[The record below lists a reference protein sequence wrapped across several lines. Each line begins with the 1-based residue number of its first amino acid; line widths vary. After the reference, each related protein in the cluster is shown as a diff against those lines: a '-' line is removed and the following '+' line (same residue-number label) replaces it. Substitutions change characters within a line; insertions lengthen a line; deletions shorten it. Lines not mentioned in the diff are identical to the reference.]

1 MAFDLSTPGAQL
13 AFGVA
18 QRAQEV
24 QDYKAKLEAEA
35 RARVQAQLAPFGNDL
50 TQPASTFDS
59 IYGPAAATQQARA
72 KAMQEYVTGLPELL
86 ARVQAEKLAGSGSGR
101 SPVSAFVP
109 QPYVSPEDYLNWLLG
124 GQGGKGQP
132 IAVQKDLGD
141 GRTYGNVGGYGAV
154 YPTGSKGPAVTPVT
168 QRPTRGIGWDGKP

>member
-13 AFGVA
+13 AWGVA

-24 QDYKAKLEAEA
+24 QDYKDKLAAEA
-35 RARVQAQLAPFGNDL
+35 RARVSAQLAPFGNDL

-86 ARVQAEKLAGSGSGR
+86 ARVQAERSSGSGGGGGN
-101 SPVSAFVP
+101 SAYEP
-109 QPYVSPEDYLNWLLG
+109 YQPFDPDAILKLIIEANKPKIY
-124 GQGGKGQP
+124 
-132 IAVQKDLGD
+132 
-141 GRTYGNVGGYGAV
+141 
-154 YPTGSKGPAVTPVT
+154 T
-168 QRPTRGIGWDGKP
+168 QRTGAADSMERNRGPRPGTAVAPTFQRTTNADRFG

>member
-1 MAFDLSTPGAQL
+1 MAFDLSTPSAQL

-35 RARVQAQLAPFGNDL
+35 RARVQAQLAPFGNENPQ
-50 TQPASTFDS
+50 TMSTFDS

-86 ARVQAEKLAGSGSGR
+86 ARVQAERSSGSGGGGGAT
-101 SPVSAFVP
+101 PFVP
-109 QPYVSPEDYLNWLLG
+109 QPYVSPEDILKLLLG
-124 GQGGKGQP
+124 GNTPGSIKPGYADPYTPAMDAMRNRGP
-132 IAVQKDLGD
+132 RPNVAVKP
-141 GRTYGNVGGYGAV
+141 NF
-154 YPTGSKGPAVTPVT
+154 
-168 QRPTRGIGWDGKP
+168 QRDINADRFG

>member
-24 QDYKAKLEAEA
+24 QDYKDKLAAEA
-35 RARVQAQLAPFGNDL
+35 RARVSAQLAPFGNDL

-86 ARVQAEKLAGSGSGR
+86 ARVQAERSSGSGGGGGN
-101 SPVSAFVP
+101 SAYEP
-109 QPYVSPEDYLNWLLG
+109 YQPFDPDAILKLIIEANKPKIY
-124 GQGGKGQP
+124 
-132 IAVQKDLGD
+132 
-141 GRTYGNVGGYGAV
+141 
-154 YPTGSKGPAVTPVT
+154 T
-168 QRPTRGIGWDGKP
+168 QRTGAADSMERNRGPRPRTAVAPTFQRTTNADRFG

>member
-1 MAFDLSTPGAQL
+1 MAFNLSTPGAQL

-24 QDYKAKLEAEA
+24 QDYKDKLAAEA
-35 RARVQAQLAPFGNDL
+35 RARVSAQLAPFGNDL

-86 ARVQAEKLAGSGSGR
+86 ARVQAERSSGSGSGGGAK
-101 SPVSAFVP
+101 PFVP
-109 QPYVSPEDYLNWLLG
+109 QPYVSPEDFLNFIMG
-124 GQGGKGQP
+124 GQGGIKPGYADP
-132 IAVQKDLGD
+132 YTPEMDAMRYRGPRPGVAVKP
-141 GRTYGNVGGYGAV
+141 NF
-154 YPTGSKGPAVTPVT
+154 
-168 QRPTRGIGWDGKP
+168 QRDINADRFG

>member
-50 TQPASTFDS
+50 SQFDSTFKG
-59 IYGPAAATQQARA
+59 IYDPAVATQQSRA
-72 KAMQEYVTGLPELL
+72 KAMQEYVIGLPELL
-86 ARVQAEKLAGSGSGR
+86 ARAQRERSAGSGGGGGGGG
-101 SPVSAFVP
+101 SAGVP
-109 QPYVSPEDYLNWLLG
+109 NQVMPTPQEMLDYLTGVGTETKSPFYADPYTPEQNAMRNRG
-124 GQGGKGQP
+124 PRPGVT
-132 IAVQKDLGD
+132 AV
-141 GRTYGNVGGYGAV
+141 R
-154 YPTGSKGPAVTPVT
+154 PVRDT
-168 QRPTRGIGWDGKP
+168 DREARFG

>member
-24 QDYKAKLEAEA
+24 QDYKTKLEAEA

-86 ARVQAEKLAGSGSGR
+86 ARVQAEKSAGSGGGGGGST
-101 SPVSAFVP
+101 SKFVP
-109 QPYVSPEDYLNWLLG
+109 QPYLTPEQILAYLTG
-124 GQGGKGQP
+124 GQAPGTIKP
-132 IAVQKDLGD
+132 
-141 GRTYGNVGGYGAV
+141 GYADP
-154 YPTGSKGPAVTPVT
+154 YTPAMDAMRNRGPRPSATVTPT
-168 QRPTRGIGWDGKP
+168 FQRTTNADRFG

>member
-1 MAFDLSTPGAQL
+1 MAFDLSTPTAQL
-13 AFGVA
+13 AWGVA

-86 ARVQAEKLAGSGSGR
+86 ARVQAEKRSGSGGGGGN
-101 SPVSAFVP
+101 SAYEP
-109 QPYVSPEDYLNWLLG
+109 YQPFDPDAILKLIIEAN
-124 GQGGKGQP
+124 KP
-132 IAVQKDLGD
+132 K
-141 GRTYGNVGGYGAV
+141 TY
-154 YPTGSKGPAVTPVT
+154 T
-168 QRPTRGIGWDGKP
+168 QRTRAADSMERNRGPRPGTTVAPTFQRTTNADRFG